1 MACAPPSS
9 HSSSSPASA
18 AAAIMAGWTEPSF
31 DGGVT
36 ATRRPTPAT
45 PAGMASIKSDENNG
59 AVPPGT

>member
-1 MACAPPSS
+1 
-9 HSSSSPASA
+9 
-18 AAAIMAGWTEPSF
+18 MAGWTEPSF

-45 PAGMASIKSDENNG
+45 PAGMASISSDENSG